1 MKLLKTWLLALSLS
15 VTATVGLAADYEI
28 FAEFMTVHDLFKV
41 EYLLTTLSNV
51 PAETSEQIYHLTW
64 LRNRQRFLNTVL
76 ARRRM
81 LQRAKIVDLA
91 AWRRA
96 AVEKETLADVA

>member
-1 MKLLKTWLLALSLS
+1 MEWPMELSPSSAAGSPILL
-15 VTATVGLAADYEI
+15 TAELQ
-28 FAEFMTVHDLFKV
+28 HDLFKV

-81 LQRAKIVDLA
+81 LQRAKIVGLA

>member
-1 MKLLKTWLLALSLS
+1 MGLSPSFAAGSPILL
-15 VTATVGLAADYEI
+15 TAELR
-28 FAEFMTVHDLFKV
+28 HDLSKV
-41 EYLLTTLSNV
+41 EYLLSTLGNV
-51 PAETSEQIYHLTW
+51 PAQTSEQIYHLTW

-81 LQRAKIVDLA
+81 LQQEKIVHLA

-96 AVEKETLADVA
+96 AVAKETLADVA